1 MGASSSFTAQLG
13 VSTVFS
19 PQTFMAQV
27 EAVKARQTDSTLSP
41 KEFLAQLE
49 SEKGEKRRPSVP
61 DVTQIT
67 PSNRIFKPSNLHYH
81 SSSRDNPVGLHI
93 DTPPEARSRNEGTES
108 HGSTGPA
115 TSMWDELDELKSRM
129 KRLEMGGKIPATSG
143 AAVAQASADRPR
155 TANTSATTVSSS
167 PNQQKKSTA
176 LEPTIAVST
185 PSKVHPLL
193 QEALAK
199 VRPHISPAVYRAL
212 ESTASEAISLAE
224 MAGSGG
230 PQGTSS
236 SANSTSGGSAM
247 PDRQVRRR
255 ADHIV
260 CLFSHDM
267 LSFSAQANI
276 HSAVT

>member
-1 MGASSSFTAQLG
+1 MAQVGASSSFSAQD
-13 VSTVFS
+13 FI
-19 PQTFMAQV
+19 AQV
-27 EAVKARQTDSTLSP
+27 EAVKARQRDSTLSP
-41 KEFLAQLE
+41 KEFLAQFE
-49 SEKGEKRRPSVP
+49 GDRRRPSYP
-61 DVTQIT
+61 DTANQT
-67 PSNRIFKPSNLHYH
+67 PPNNRNGAYKPSNLHYH
-81 SSSRDNPVGLHI
+81 SSSRDNHAVPHI
-93 DTPPEARSRNEGTES
+93 DTPPDARSRYEGTES

-176 LEPTIAVST
+176 TESAMPVST

-199 VRPHISPAVYRAL
+199 VKPYISPAVYRAL
-212 ESTASEAISLAE
+212 ESSATEAIALAE

-230 PQGTSS
+230 PQGTFHTP
-236 SANSTSGGSAM
+236 NSILGGSTM
-247 PDRQVRRR
+247 PDRQVRRK

-260 CLFSHDM
+260 SKFDRYRSEITNVS
-267 LSFSAQANI
+267 LSAA
-276 HSAVT
+276 T